1 MPSNRR
7 LSLTLLVLA
16 VLGTLL
22 ALRFNAPVPLLLLP
36 AILALLGFLL
46 MSAPRAH
53 AADAASNDEPPGD
66 VPPVPSS
73 IQPPR
78 DASGEY
84 QHLLERL
91 GTLAQQVGTARD
103 LATVFRALEQ
113 FIAASVP
120 SNGLFISLYDAERQE
135 RTCVYA
141 WSEGVEEDVST
152 LPPLPM
158 TDSPNS
164 RAVRTGQIIVTDD
177 LDAALAGQ
185 PRVDVGLEI
194 DPRLPRSSIAV
205 PMAVHGRII
214 GAFEVQSVEPAAYT
228 QEHVV
233 TLRMAANL
241 AAIAIENVQGF
252 ERERHLR
259 VAAERSEQRFRDLV
273 QGLDAVVWE
282 ADAATL
288 RFTFVSQRA
297 QEMLGYPVEQ
307 WLSEADFWRAHV
319 HPDEREQV
327 AVLWQGAAT
336 GEHEREFEY
345 RAFAANGSTVW
356 LRASIHPVRAA
367 DGTIWQLRG
376 LLVNITK
383 RKRAEEALR
392 LLSEAGR
399 VLSASLDYETT
410 LGNLARLAVTAL
422 ADYCLVIVLEDGR
435 LRQVASAHINP
446 EQEALTRELERR
458 YPYEVDNPDS
468 IVARVLHSQKTEWH
482 NDLSGRPP
490 HLLTQDEAVLEIYHA
505 LAPRAYVAVPLVA
518 RDRILGVVMLVSSVS
533 GRQYTDVEIALAEEL
548 VRRAGLAV
556 ENARLY
562 QQAQE
567 AIQTRDQF
575 ISIASHDLK
584 TPITSIK
591 GYADL
596 LARRAAQNEAIN
608 TRDQRAIQ
616 IIQDEA
622 TRLNRL
628 VELLLDV
635 SRFQRGQLVI
645 ERSQMDLCV
654 LAQRLVTVVQAMAEQ
669 HVIELAC
676 PEEPVLLWGDALR
689 LEQVIQNLLQNAV
702 KYSPAGGHITVEIQE
717 KGESIALA
725 VADEGIGIPPE
736 ALAHLFTR
744 FYRASNIQPLSVGGL
759 GLGLYIVRHIAE
771 AHGGTVSV
779 TSELGVGSTFTVELP
794 LDPRQEPR

>member
-1 MPSNRR
+1 MLSVRR

-16 VLGTLL
+16 VLSTLL
-22 ALRFNAPVPLLLLP
+22 GLRFNAPVPLLLP
-36 AILALLGFLL
+36 IILALVGFLL

-53 AADAASNDEPPGD
+53 AADATSNDEPPDD
-66 VPPVPSS
+66 VPP
-73 IQPPR
+73 PR
-78 DASGEY
+78 DTSGEY

-91 GTLAQQVGTARD
+91 GTLAQRVGTARD
-103 LATVFRALEQ
+103 LAAVFRPLER

-120 SNGLFISLYDAERQE
+120 SNGLFISLYDAEREE

-141 WSEGVEEDVST
+141 LSEGVEEDVST

-164 RAVRTGQIIVTDD
+164 RAVRTGQIVVTDD
-177 LDAALAGQ
+177 LEAALAGQ
-185 PRVDVGLEI
+185 PRVDLGLEV

-288 RFTFVSQRA
+288 GFTFVSQRA
-297 QEMLGYPVEQ
+297 EEMLGYPVEQ
-307 WLSEADFWRAHV
+307 WLSDADFWQVHV
-319 HPDEREQV
+319 HPEEREQV

-345 RAFAANGSTVW
+345 RAIAANGSTVW
-356 LRASIHPVRAA
+356 LRASIRPVRAV

-410 LGNLARLAVTAL
+410 LGNLARLTVPAL
-422 ADYCLVIVLEDGR
+422 ADYCLVIALEDGR
-435 LRQVASAHINP
+435 LRQVASAHVNP
-446 EQEALTRELERR
+446 EQEALTRELERL
-458 YPYEVDNPDS
+458 YPYDMDNPNS
-468 IVARVLHSQKTEWH
+468 IVARVINSAKTEWI
-482 NDLSGRPP
+482 NDLSQRPP
-490 HLLTQDEAVLEIYHA
+490 QLLTQDEAVIALYHA

-533 GRQYTDVEIALAEEL
+533 GRQYSDVEIALAEEL

-596 LARRAAQNEAIN
+596 LARRAARDEAIN
-608 TRDQRAIQ
+608 LRDQRAIQ
-616 IIQDEA
+616 VIQDEA
-622 TRLNRL
+622 NRLNSL

-635 SRFQRGQLVI
+635 SRVQRGQLVI
-645 ERSQMDLCV
+645 ERSQVDFSA
-654 LAQRLVTVVQAMAEQ
+654 LARRLVTVVQAMAEQ
-669 HVIELAC
+669 HIIELAC
-676 PEEPVLLWGDALR
+676 PEAPVLLWGDALR

-702 KYSPAGGHITVEIQE
+702 KYSPAGGRITVEIQE
-717 KGESIALA
+717 KGESISLA

-736 ALAHLFTR
+736 AMAHLFTR

-759 GLGLYIVRHIAE
+759 GLGLYIVRHIVE

-779 TSELGVGSTFTVELP
+779 MSELGVGSTFTVELP